1 VNSPHQMNNLTP
13 ILNIFVVRI
22 DANKNLLFLKLDF
35 SDFLLPFS
43 NYEQK
48 KKIKKNKIC
57 DQN

>member
-1 VNSPHQMNNLTP
+1 MNNLTP

-22 DANKNLLFLKLDF
+22 DAKKNLFFLKLDF
-35 SDFLLPFS
+35 SDFLLPLS